1 MSGKSALG
9 WGGAA
14 LAAMVALGLGPHQ
27 DWKLRRNG
35 QDTMYLTVR
44 RFTPGHGKWESGAN
58 VPFSH
63 LRGLPPETV
72 DGGGTA
78 RFEYMEDAGKL
89 VCRGSFSWGRGEG
102 SFDFFPNAQFRSE
115 LKKLGFDAPTDE
127 LLFSMMLSGVSLD
140 FARVVHDAG
149 LTSSIRQLLDLHTE
163 GVTPEYIRDA
173 QREGYTGFSAQDY
186 VDLRNRGVGPEFLR
200 ELKDAGYSLSAREIA
215 DLRDQGIDAKFL
227 RQLKDYGLHPPA
239 PDLVH
244 LRMQGVTPRFLDDLK
259 AAGYDALSADEIISL
274 HAQGVSPD
282 FVRTAHGLGY
292 RFSPKELATLR
303 NSGVDSSYLR
313 KLQASG
319 MRTLS
324 AGEIAK
330 LWQNGVD

>member
-1 MSGKSALG
+1 
-9 WGGAA
+9 
-14 LAAMVALGLGPHQ
+14 MVALGLGPHQ

-200 ELKDAGYSLSAREIA
+200 
-215 DLRDQGIDAKFL
+215 
-227 RQLKDYGLHPPA
+227 QLKDYGLHPPA

-330 LWQNGVD
+330 LRQNGVD